1 MDNDLTINS
10 LEDLRI
16 KVTVSDNKGNEKVL
30 SSAAVSNIV
39 RFTSLPQIT
48 YRDMAVLTDLMVE
61 CEKRKD
67 SKLDQERAK
76 SLSTA
81 IEVLRDLK
89 VRGNAHGI

>member
-16 KVTVSDNKGNEKVL
+16 KVTVSDNKGNEKIL

-61 CEKRKD
+61 CEKRKG
-67 SKLDQERAK
+67 STIDQERAK
-76 SLSTA
+76 SLSRTLET
-81 IEVLRDLK
+81 IRGLK
-89 VRGNAHGI
+89 ARGTHDI